1 MRRRFA
7 QMGDQRRD
15 REARAHAAQGEVHRR
30 GVQGD
35 RGPRRG
41 LGRRT
46 PYCLILMTANPGL
59 ADWEAGIEKFNEKF
73 APLKLS
79 SLTSPI
85 EFPDVYHLGLLK
97 VGRGQ

>member
-1 MRRRFA
+1 
-7 QMGDQRRD
+7 
-15 REARAHAAQGEVHRR
+15 
-30 GVQGD
+30 
-35 RGPRRG
+35 
-41 LGRRT
+41 
-46 PYCLILMTANPGL
+46 MTANPGL